1 MRLSIYTVKMSYMLR
16 IIVITIGFLISNLV
30 ISATLSS
37 DAQEREINPTC
48 ISYLNQI
55 EKSYDVSGLNITFAH
70 IDNPSLYPSLHL
82 SSKKYNNG
90 SSVFSANL
98 SPDGDYCYV
107 STVNVTE
114 VNSQNCSDI
123 TMLKV
128 AEDSTLN
135 VTIYADGDYS
145 VITPENNSYQL
156 ILIDN
161 GEQSCTMVESRM
173 MWPGR

>member
-1 MRLSIYTVKMSYMLR
+1 MNHFFR
-16 IIVITIGFLISNLV
+16 IIVLTLGGLIANTV
-30 ISATLSS
+30 IAASLSI
-37 DAQEREINPTC
+37 DAQERGINSTC
-48 ISYLNQI
+48 LSYLSQI
-55 EKSYDVSGLNITFAH
+55 EESYDLNGLNITFAH
-70 IDNPSLYPSLHL
+70 PSDPSLYPSLHL

-90 SSVFSANL
+90 SSVFSATL
-98 SPDGDYCYV
+98 SPDGGYCYV

-114 VNSQNCSDI
+114 VNTQNCNDI

-145 VITPENNSYQL
+145 TITPQDDSYQL
-156 ILIDN
+156 ILISAGD
-161 GEQSCTMVESRM
+161 QSCTMVESRM

>member
-1 MRLSIYTVKMSYMLR
+1 MNRLFSLIVLSLSILITN
-16 IIVITIGFLISNLV
+16 IVIANTITNE
-30 ISATLSS
+30 
-37 DAQEREINPTC
+37 AQERGINSTC
-48 ISYLNQI
+48 VNYLSQI
-55 EKSYDVSGLNITFAH
+55 EESYDLNGLNLTFAH
-70 IDNPSLYPSLHL
+70 PTDPSLYPSLHL
-82 SSKKYNNG
+82 SNKKYNNG
-90 SSVFSANL
+90 SSVFSASL
-98 SPDGDYCYV
+98 SPDGEYCYV

-114 VNSQNCSDI
+114 VNTQNCNDI

-128 AEDSTLN
+128 AEDSTIK

-145 VITPENNSYQL
+145 IITPEDNSYQI